1 MGFAVFVNSINCV
14 DVSTLER
21 LNVDDLSIVLVQDGV
36 YHVFIKDSPVKK
48 KNAKI
53 YVLKEDLE
61 SRGLSA
67 ENVSDAEVVDYSK
80 LVDLMMGEFEKM
92 VWL

>member
-1 MGFAVFVNSINCV
+1 MAFAVFVNSIGCV
-14 DVSTLER
+14 DAVTLER
-21 LNVDDLSIVLVQDGV
+21 LKVDDLRIVLVQDGV
-36 YHVFIKDSPVKK
+36 YHLFIKDSPVKK
-48 KNAKI
+48 KDAKV

-61 SRGLSA
+61 SRGFSA

-80 LVDLMMGEFEKM
+80 LVDLMMEEFNKM